1 VKSSEP
7 REPVERSNWVLDD
20 DASVNDVAGTVVVVV
35 RAEVSS
41 RSGTSVMQVSN
52 VFCQTRLEI
61 DTHLGGHILVR
72 RPGLEP
78 GTC

>member
-1 VKSSEP
+1 MERLVKSSEP

-41 RSGTSVMQVSN
+41 RS
-52 VFCQTRLEI
+52 
-61 DTHLGGHILVR
+61 
-72 RPGLEP
+72 
-78 GTC
+78 